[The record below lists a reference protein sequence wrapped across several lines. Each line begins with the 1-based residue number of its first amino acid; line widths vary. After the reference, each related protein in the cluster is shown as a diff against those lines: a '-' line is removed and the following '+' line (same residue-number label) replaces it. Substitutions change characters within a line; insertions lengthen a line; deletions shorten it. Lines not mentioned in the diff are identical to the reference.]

1 MEFHQFTSDVL
12 NLITHYDENS
22 IVVNNQTFKQN
33 IVVYQNQIDLIVN
46 IDDLE
51 KKHFKKIVKL
61 KPEILLIGVKSNFK
75 LNVSQ
80 HKNFIHISYHIL
92 CDLVGCFKTKC
103 RRITNIQL
111 YDFMPFLFHPLC
123 MRQHRATYVVT
134 YVI

>member
-22 IVVNNQTFKQN
+22 ITVNNQTFKQN

-51 KKHFKKIVKL
+51 KIHFKKIVKL

-80 HKNFIHISYHIL
+80 HKNFIHNQIAVEQMRFDAACRTFNIL
-92 CDLVGCFKTKC
+92 MSEQ
-103 RRITNIQL
+103 RN
-111 YDFMPFLFHPLC
+111 
-123 MRQHRATYVVT
+123 VVMI
-134 YVI
+134 VILEL